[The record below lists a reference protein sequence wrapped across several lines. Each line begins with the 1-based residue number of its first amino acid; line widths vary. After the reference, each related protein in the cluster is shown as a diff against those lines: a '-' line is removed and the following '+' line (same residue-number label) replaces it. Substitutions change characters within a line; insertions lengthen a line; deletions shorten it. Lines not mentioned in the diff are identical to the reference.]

1 MAVKNRL
8 KFIRH
13 KRQLKQMEFAQFLGV
28 QYATYNTYE
37 TQRRQ
42 PSLEVALQFAQRLDC
57 IVNDIFYLEE
67 NDEEAKYEVIDELCT
82 YKGVPFDC
90 DKPPNEVIDRM
101 RQTALNEIEKRKVL
115 QKANL
120 QKG

>member
-8 KFIRH
+8 KSMRH
-13 KRQLKQMEFAQFLGV
+13 KRELKQIEFAQLLGV

-42 PSLEVALQFAQRLDC
+42 PSLEVALQFAHRLDC

-67 NDEEAKYEVIDELCT
+67 NDEESKYEAIDEMCT

-90 DKPPNEVIDRM
+90 DKPPSEVIDRM
-101 RQTALNEIEKRKVL
+101 RQTALIEIERRKVL
-115 QKANL
+115 QDPNR